1 MADFN
6 KKIKNINRQIEYI
19 ASNFLLKSLIRH
31 FPELSNIELNNNKHS
46 IENALSYFN
55 KILGH
60 VLDVV
65 LFVKLVIYVLFHYVV
80 VILAQQLE
88 EPEGVSQKLTWKFSF
103 LFASV
108 VLLQLQDH
116 LIRFNSRVF
125 FVVIIELDCSQ
136 AVEYYLIDILEYPIF
151 TILFKLIQKFQLA
164 DRMPTLQ

>member
-88 EPEGVSQKLTWKFSF
+88 ESEGVSQKLT
-103 LFASV
+103 
-108 VLLQLQDH
+108 
-116 LIRFNSRVF
+116 
-125 FVVIIELDCSQ
+125 
-136 AVEYYLIDILEYPIF
+136 
-151 TILFKLIQKFQLA
+151 
-164 DRMPTLQ
+164 